1 MPRSHIRSFK
11 AHWLR
16 TPQARLPRRTC
27 SAGSPCQTFAR
38 HERSTCGIL
47 TIPKRAHLVA
57 GVIGTL
63 CIASFFVS
71 TVLVELLGSHETVAW
86 LKSLVVM
93 PGLFVLVPAIA
104 ITGGSSLFPS
114 KSRRGR
120 LVDAKK
126 KRMPVIAANGLI
138 VLVPCARL
146 LNRWSAAGSF
156 DTSFYVVQP
165 IELLA
170 GAANLS
176 LMAMNIR
183 DGLKMKGRR
192 RSASAA
198 PKR

>member
-1 MPRSHIRSFK
+1 M
-11 AHWLR
+11 
-16 TPQARLPRRTC
+16 
-27 SAGSPCQTFAR
+27 
-38 HERSTCGIL
+38 
-47 TIPKRAHLVA
+47 
-57 GVIGTL
+57 
-63 CIASFFVS
+63 S

-138 VLVPCARL
+138 VLVPCARV